1 MQNDFHT
8 DSHAVFSNKT
18 KYLDDQ
24 KKLNILTTKDYKFLI
39 GRRRFLSD
47 EGSQNMFAYQP
58 TLDNL
63 EIKKYK
69 CTNYVLS

>member
-8 DSHAVFSNKT
+8 DSHAVISNKA
-18 KYLDDQ
+18 KYLKVQ
-24 KKLNILTTKDYKFLI
+24 KKLNSLTTKDYKFVI

-63 EIKKYK
+63 EIKKCK
-69 CTNYVLS
+69 GTNYVLS